1 MDSCLIETIRRVRMN
16 DEHFLMSS
24 ESSIE
29 NSYGISVA
37 DVYDQASGI
46 GKELEKLIDC
56 YGSEAIT
63 GLMHK
68 VVRSLEL
75 LEALAI
81 RYEQEN
87 NEIGDLKYTI
97 SRLEAEK
104 LEKAQERARYERELE
119 LIEDNWQEEVKDLLK
134 NIDHLQ
140 RENKQY
146 HNLRETLKEQQKLAV
161 AEALA
166 ASKIFTT
173 EAEASAPPRKE
184 EEELQ
189 VLTRLK
195 ETIDKQRNQI
205 RAMKKEVNQK
215 QTDSDALQSQLERV
229 VKINTDLRRK
239 NSSQRK
245 QTQTLLEERLELQ
258 SHIQDKE
265 KQILTIKGLL
275 KEQECESSDAPSD
288 GSDNGSLTAEE
299 LSRLEE
305 KLSKYGKITVDIS
318 DQESPRFSIAELRE
332 VLKERNELKVRLLEV
347 EEELK
352 KYKPKPDDN
361 LPNSEGNQSL
371 AEELTDAAETSSD
384 EDAPVQGPIN
394 KEPFE
399 KLYPYKQES
408 QIRKFFQNL
417 VDKLNLPVD
426 FSI

>member
-1 MDSCLIETIRRVRMN
+1 MDSRLIETIRNIRMSG
-16 DEHFLMSS
+16 EPLLMSS

-63 GLMHK
+63 GLLHK

-87 NEIGDLKYTI
+87 TEIGDLKYTI

-104 LEKAQERARYERELE
+104 VEKAQERARYEKELE

-134 NIDHLQ
+134 TIDHLQ
-140 RENKQY
+140 VENKQY

-166 ASKIFTT
+166 ASK
-173 EAEASAPPRKE
+173 RKE

-189 VLTRLK
+189 VLARLK
-195 ETIDKQRNQI
+195 ETIDKQRDEI
-205 RAMKKEVNQK
+205 RSMKKEINLK
-215 QTDSDALQSQLERV
+215 QGDTDALQSQLERV
-229 VKINTDLRRK
+229 GKINSELRRK

-265 KQILTIKGLL
+265 KQIHTIKGLL
-275 KEQECESSDAPSD
+275 KEQECESSESLGH
-288 GSDNGSLTAEE
+288 GSDDSTLSAEE
-299 LSRLEE
+299 LSKLEE
-305 KLSKYGKITVDIS
+305 KLSKYGKITIDIS
-318 DQESPRFSIAELRE
+318 DQESPRFSIGELRE
-332 VLKERNELKVRLLEV
+332 VLKERNELKARLIEV
-347 EEELK
+347 EEELR
-352 KYKPKPDDN
+352 KYKSVSDDK
-361 LPNSEGNQSL
+361 LQNSEGNQSL
-371 AEELTDAAETSSD
+371 AEELTDATETSSD
-384 EDAPVQGPIN
+384 EEGPVQGPIN
-394 KEPFE
+394 REPFE
-399 KLYPYKQES
+399 KLYPYSKDS
-408 QIRKFFQNL
+408 QIRKFFRFILGKPREPSSMNMSRFTGKNNL
-417 VDKLNLPVD
+417 
-426 FSI
+426 

>member
-166 ASKIFTT
+166 ASK
-173 EAEASAPPRKE
+173 RKE

-408 QIRKFFQNL
+408 QIRKFFRFIMGKPREEPTICL
-417 VDKLNLPVD
+417 SKLQWGK
-426 FSI
+426 